1 MDSKGAETEG
11 YVEAESQA
19 KAVAVIR
26 GQNLFPTRIARAE
39 ETGPRRGPAATQA
52 KAKGLH
58 AELHL
63 PRFLRAR
70 VKPKNLMVF
79 TRQLATLSDA
89 GLALLRGLRIMLRQE
104 RNVTLREAVSQL
116 GEAVESGSSFSEA
129 LAQHPKIFDNLF
141 VNMVKAG
148 EAGGVLPD
156 VLTRLAEFM
165 EKAERIKNKIRSAMV
180 YPIVVMVAA
189 VSILAFL
196 LNFVIPKFKDIF
208 TDLLGNQSL
217 PPITQFVIDVS
228 DLIRKRGLYVLA
240 GIVVLAMVF
249 RFLKRTPAGRYRV
262 DQLKLKIPMF
272 GPLFTKTSVARF
284 SRTLGTLMSSGV
296 PVLQALNIVRDTA
309 GNEVVARAIQKVHDS
324 VKEGDTMAMP
334 LEATGVFP
342 NMVVSMVDV
351 GEETGALPEMLM
363 KIADTY
369 EDEVDN
375 AVEALTSIIEPV
387 MIVFL
392 AVIIGTIVIAMFVPL
407 ISIIGQMSQ
416 QT

>member
-1 MDSKGAETEG
+1 
-11 YVEAESQA
+11 
-19 KAVAVIR
+19 
-26 GQNLFPTRIARAE
+26 
-39 ETGPRRGPAATQA
+39 
-52 KAKGLH
+52 
-58 AELHL
+58 
-63 PRFLRAR
+63 
-70 VKPKNLMVF
+70 
-79 TRQLATLSDA
+79 
-89 GLALLRGLRIMLRQE
+89 
-104 RNVTLREAVSQL
+104 
-116 GEAVESGSSFSEA
+116 
-129 LAQHPKIFDNLF
+129 
-141 VNMVKAG
+141 
-148 EAGGVLPD
+148 
-156 VLTRLAEFM
+156 M